1 MRTPHPFLFALLLS
15 LWLPASLAMAAWE
28 KAPLADPLEPTFPLR
43 FEEWT
48 WEGTLDNEP
57 ATLTMRGWTNKD
69 GSFVGSGVCTQ
80 QGRPPRRVS
89 GGIFALWWRLG
100 MRLWECP
107 PDEALC
113 RDWNAHVGW
122 ETPTDYRAHDGYIGL
137 APRGTR
143 PTFAFHL
150 TRQTPLPP
158 PVPAPVRPLPA
169 TTQQLA
175 EIPHYQ
181 DIGAMPGLAEQLVGM
196 LSPEHYEV
204 VEGFNRDEDVPCF
217 IGSQG
222 NMLCA
227 GRSSGWVVRPLALA
241 VSPQGR
247 VDVLIFGSERYDN
260 TAWHYTNDT
269 ENIDRMPGDIE
280 EAVRLWELHP
290 SDGDPMHPATP
301 WLHFGPLPMQHSPLA
316 NPVSPVM
323 PVRVEQRTWTGTV
336 NGTAVTVTMRG
347 LADEEGRFTGSGV
360 STRQGQPPVAIA
372 GGVFSQW
379 WPSARGM
386 RLWECAR
393 QSDNCI
399 QWEADAFDTQCSRAG
414 FTQQSPS
421 LEELPF
427 RLCRAEPTPE
437 QESAAPSTPPPF
449 LTPLPM
455 ASPPM
460 TPLPIRLREF
470 QKFFYHDQLLEIP
483 GFAQRLAAMLPP
495 AVYELVSTMTMLPL
509 DPNRKESPT
518 GGHPGDCLG
527 DRNGAV
533 CAGESEQ
540 RPEINMALFVSP
552 KGRLDVL
559 VHTAPGNPIPRA
571 WHYTND
577 TANAATFTGYMNK
590 HLPKVLR
597 LWGVPRG
604 TKIPWVHVSAL
615 LAEEAASRVD
625 EPKATHTGVSSVQ

>member
-28 KAPLADPLEPTFPLR
+28 KAPLADPREPTFPLR

-80 QGRPPRRVS
+80 QGRSPRRVS
-89 GGIFALWWRLG
+89 GGIFALWWVSG
-100 MRLWECP
+100 MRLRECP
-107 PDEALC
+107 PGEAQC
-113 RDWNAHVGW
+113 HNWYAHVGW
-122 ETPTDYRAHDGYIGL
+122 ETPTDYRAHDGYIDS
-137 APRGTR
+137 APWGQE
-143 PTFAFHL
+143 PTFAFRL
-150 TRQTPLPP
+150 IRQTPLPP
-158 PVPAPVRPLPA
+158 PVPAPVRPLPVPPQHFA
-169 TTQQLA
+169 NKTQHWA
-175 EIPHYQ
+175 PNS
-181 DIGAMPGLAEQLVGM
+181 MPGLAEQLVGM
-196 LSPEHYEV
+196 LSPEHYEGIA
-204 VEGFNRDEDVPCF
+204 GFSSDKDPACF
-217 IGSQG
+217 MGSQG
-222 NMLCA
+222 NLLCA
-227 GRSSGWVVRPLALA
+227 GHSSGWVTHPVALA

-247 VDVLIFGSERYDN
+247 VDVLIFDAGWP
-260 TAWHYTNDT
+260 TCPIAWHYTNDT

-301 WLHFGPLPMQHSPLA
+301 WLHFGPLSTQHSPLA

-323 PVRVEQRTWTGTV
+323 PVRVEQRSWTGTA
-336 NGTAVTVTMRG
+336 NGTAVTVTMHG
-347 LADEEGRFTGSGV
+347 QADEEGRFTGSGF

-372 GGVFSQW
+372 GGIFSQW

-386 RLWECAR
+386 RLWECAG
-393 QSDNCI
+393 QGDNCI

-421 LEELPF
+421 LKELPF
-427 RLCRAEPTPE
+427 RLCRAELTPE
-437 QESAAPSTPPPF
+437 QESAASSITPPF
-449 LTPLPM
+449 LTPLPV
-455 ASPPM
+455 
-460 TPLPIRLREF
+460 RLREF

-495 AVYELVSTMTMLPL
+495 AVYELVSTMSMLPL

-527 DRNGAV
+527 DRSGAV

-615 LAEEAASRVD
+615 LAAEGELPTRTDAMPSGEKRDTA
-625 EPKATHTGVSSVQ
+625 P